1 MSGKRSKFNGLFEEQ
16 KNQAEQLV
24 PPAERPL
31 PSTHTHQEEILESRN
46 IETKKSRKQERIT
59 PRIKTNYEIRQD
71 YVHAMKRVALDDGR
85 KIYEV
90 LEEAIEQ
97 YLEQR
102 QLHKPS

>member
-1 MSGKRSKFNGLFEEQ
+1 MSEKRSKFVGLFQDQE
-16 KNQAEQLV
+16 NQAEE
-24 PPAERPL
+24 PAPL
-31 PSTHTHQEEILESRN
+31 TEQPMPSSHTHQEETLEPRN
-46 IETKKSRKQERIT
+46 QESKKSRKQEKTT

-90 LEEAIEQ
+90 LEDAIAQ

>member
-1 MSGKRSKFNGLFEEQ
+1 MSGKRSKFEGLFEEQ
-16 KNQAEQLV
+16 ENQGDQPV
-24 PPAERPL
+24 PPAEQSV
-31 PSTHTHQEEILESRN
+31 PSTHTDQEEILEPRN
-46 IETKKSRKQERIT
+46 QERKKSRKEEGVA

-90 LEEAIEQ
+90 LEDAIAQ